1 MAEVDQN
8 ESWIFSAKKDKPF
21 VVKFSAS
28 LTSTKTPEIQKIRKY
43 FVLGVCEQYFG
54 YFMRFPLD
62 FSAIWFWKEAKLK
75 TFAYQK
81 SLKRKLEYAIK
92 NKSLKC
98 IGTNRK
104 EIPQRLRNWTRTTG
118 TENLPKLPMA
128 IKIFSPF
135 KAPKYKVLCWHLRHL
150 KISRFNCL
158 RPTPFLPIQG

>member
-1 MAEVDQN
+1 MKAEYFPPKKKNLLLWNSQQVKRQQKHQISRKFKNVLFWAFLSSISDISCVSHLKLFGN
-8 ESWIFSAKKDKPF
+8 LKRSKIENFRISKIFK
-21 VVKFSAS
+21 
-28 LTSTKTPEIQKIRKY
+28 
-43 FVLGVCEQYFG
+43 
-54 YFMRFPLD
+54 
-62 FSAIWFWKEAKLK
+62 
-75 TFAYQK
+75 
-81 SLKRKLEYAIK
+81 KRKLEYAIK

-158 RPTPFLPIQG
+158 RPTPFLTIQG